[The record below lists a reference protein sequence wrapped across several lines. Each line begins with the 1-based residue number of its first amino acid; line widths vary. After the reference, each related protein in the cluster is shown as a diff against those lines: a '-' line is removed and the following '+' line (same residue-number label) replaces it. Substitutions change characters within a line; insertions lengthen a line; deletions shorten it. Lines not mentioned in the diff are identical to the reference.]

1 MAEPTPLHDL
11 TTAAGATYT
20 EVATSSVPASFGDPV
35 AEYEAARTGAV
46 LRDVSPRGKLEVSG
60 PDAASF
66 LHNLT
71 SNDMNGMPV
80 GAGCE
85 AFLTNHRA
93 RVISYLNVY
102 LLRLHTGEP
111 AFHLDVPPGTSQ
123 AILKHLDHYRI
134 SEQVEFAD
142 RTAEFAQIHLAGP
155 NAKGVLERALV
166 DDVPDL
172 DEHQHM
178 MRTFGTQATC
188 SIRKHSP
195 LGLPGYDLV
204 VLATKAAVVWQMLT
218 RAGAKPLG
226 ETAAE
231 MLRIEAGTPLYGID
245 IEENTFAPEVGR
257 TEQAISYNKGCYLGQ
272 EPIVMARD
280 RGHINR
286 VLRGVKFAGVVPKD
300 SKLFAG
306 DQDAGRVTSSV
317 VSPRLGPIGLA
328 YVRRNWWEPGTELT
342 VEVNGERQSASVVT
356 LPFAPA

>member
-1 MAEPTPLHDL
+1 MANPTPLHDI
-11 TTAAGATYT
+11 TAQAGATFT
-20 EVATSSVPASFGDPV
+20 DAASWQVPASYGDPV

-46 LRDVSPRGKLEVSG
+46 LRDISPRGKLEVSG

-66 LHNLT
+66 LHNLST
-71 SNDMNGMPV
+71 NDVNGMPV

-93 RVISYLNVY
+93 RVVSYLNIY
-102 LLRLHTGEP
+102 LLRLHSGDP
-111 AFHLDVPPGTSQ
+111 AYHLDLPPGTSD

-172 DEHQHM
+172 DEHLHM

-188 SIRKHSP
+188 SIRKHSQ
-195 LGLPGYDLV
+195 LGVPGYDIV
-204 VLATKAAVVWQMLT
+204 VLANKAAIVWQMLT

-226 ETAAE
+226 ETAADI
-231 MLRIEAGTPLYGID
+231 LRIEAGTPLFGAD

-257 TEQAISYNKGCYLGQ
+257 TAQAISYNKGCYLGQ

-286 VLRGVKFAGVVPKD
+286 VLRGVKLAGVVPRD

-306 DQDAGRVTSSV
+306 DQEAGRVTSSAI
-317 VSPRLGPIGLA
+317 SPRLGAIGLA
-328 YVRRNWWEPGTELT
+328 YVRRNWWEQGTALAA
-342 VEVNGERQSASVVT
+342 EVAGERQAASVVE
-356 LPFAPA
+356 LPFEG